1 MAEKQFELSRY
12 ELNRKPQEL
21 ILDSTEIK
29 VQRKAL
35 NALLMCPI
43 CLDILR
49 GTMTTKEC
57 LHRFCQEC
65 ITTALRSGNKECP
78 TCRKRLVSRRSLRHD
93 PIFDALI
100 AKLYPSR
107 DEYEKHQTQ
116 LLSEVMQKHDFNP
129 KNKKKGGKEIKG
141 ANEHENGTPK
151 AGAKRQAKEE
161 LVEEVNVS
169 LVPGADTIGETS
181 FNLIFKVDLAK
192 NPSNV
197 PKIGHLTEFLKTKL
211 SSDKI
216 IIRDTDDTI
225 LADGQCLTFAIAN
238 SHMGVLKLFYESE
251 NENTF
256 SEITESELLVRQ
268 QNNDLELLRIELES
282 KKLQIESLKH
292 DFQSRIDDL
301 EDRAQGAERSSRIL
315 QTRLSQAVAENER
328 MSRKSTKDWDA
339 IRKRQGQLEEMNK
352 NLMSEARLLEEGLE
366 SIKIDEEEY
375 GKIAAI
381 PQNQRSIRQMVSS
394 RVYEMLQ
401 PQRTEIEVLK
411 SQLDSMS
418 NSFQEQ
424 AGRLNL
430 KIEECHRLENRL
442 RELDLK
448 YTTVDD
454 ELKEAR
460 DLVAINFD
468 KGKRFDELNQ
478 AHVQFES
485 DLEIAQ
491 KKLMLVERE
500 KIELDER
507 VKDLSVKLEMTK
519 QRESLLTEDKGY
531 LKRINTELQ
540 QKNGD
545 LDKINQDLMK
555 RNMDLQTAREQIME
569 KYLTGTSEAR
579 MSAHAER
586 KEQVE
591 KLKLE
596 TDQEER
602 ENAVLREARD
612 QAQHEKENL
621 ELANQRLRESLSS
634 AQNDLTE
641 TRAAHK
647 LRESELTTSYQSLQL
662 ESKRHQLAKTEL
674 REALDASQRDAKAA
688 TSKMELLQ
696 REIFKIQ
703 NSSEKEKLHLEA
715 ENREIS
721 AKLKTFENL
730 EKELDSVVLHIAD
743 DDNENDPEQMLRNFG
758 IGGNMPTNS
767 RRRMQQSVRL
777 AKRALNL
784 ERINVDKS
792 RELDLLKESNTKL
805 KEQVQSLEAAMDGVN
820 QPYSYLVQSAA
831 DKDSTIAGL
840 KEKLK
845 KQHSLIL
852 ELTDHVDKL
861 KLVKKQLISD
871 LERVLSNRDSLHS
884 MKQSISDLHVKSSAD
899 FGGRVKLEPRGSNV
913 GPVMFTKE

>member
-1 MAEKQFELSRY
+1 MNENTLS
-12 ELNRKPQEL
+12 
-21 ILDSTEIK
+21 
-29 VQRKAL
+29 
-35 NALLMCPI
+35 
-43 CLDILR
+43 
-49 GTMTTKEC
+49 
-57 LHRFCQEC
+57 
-65 ITTALRSGNKECP
+65 
-78 TCRKRLVSRRSLRHD
+78 
-93 PIFDALI
+93 
-100 AKLYPSR
+100 
-107 DEYEKHQTQ
+107 
-116 LLSEVMQKHDFNP
+116 
-129 KNKKKGGKEIKG
+129 
-141 ANEHENGTPK
+141 
-151 AGAKRQAKEE
+151 
-161 LVEEVNVS
+161 
-169 LVPGADTIGETS
+169 
-181 FNLIFKVDLAK
+181 
-192 NPSNV
+192 
-197 PKIGHLTEFLKTKL
+197 
-211 SSDKI
+211 
-216 IIRDTDDTI
+216 
-225 LADGQCLTFAIAN
+225 
-238 SHMGVLKLFYESE
+238 
-251 NENTF
+251 ENTF

-268 QNNDLELLRIELES
+268 QNNDMELLRIELES

-328 MSRKSTKDWDA
+328 MSRKSSKGWDT
-339 IRKRQGQLEEMNK
+339 IRTRQTQLEEMNK
-352 NLMSEARLLEEGLE
+352 NLKSEARLLEEGLE
-366 SIKIDEEEY
+366 SIKIDKEEY
-375 GKIAAI
+375 AKIAVI
-381 PQNQRSIRQMVSS
+381 PQNQRSIRQMIAT
-394 RVYEMLQ
+394 RVDELLQ
-401 PQRTEIEVLK
+401 PQKTEIEVLK
-411 SQLDSMS
+411 SQLDSMGD
-418 NSFQEQ
+418 SFQEQ

-430 KIEECHRLENRL
+430 KIEECFNLENRL
-442 RELDLK
+442 KVLEQK
-448 YTTVDD
+448 HQNVEE

-478 AHVQFES
+478 AHIQCES

-491 KKLMLVERE
+491 KRLQLVERE
-500 KIELDER
+500 KVELDER

-519 QRESLLTEDKGY
+519 QRESLLSDDKSY

-540 QKNGD
+540 QKNSD
-545 LDKINQDLMK
+545 LDKTSQDLMK

-569 KYLTGTSEAR
+569 KYLSGTSEAR
-579 MSAHAER
+579 ISANAER
-586 KEQVE
+586 KEHVE

-596 TDQEER
+596 TEHELNRIKQDLSQLYSR

-612 QAQHEKENL
+612 QAQNEKENL

-634 AQNDLTE
+634 VQNDFAE

-647 LRESELTTSYQSLQL
+647 LRESELTTSFQSLQL

-674 REALDASQRDAKAA
+674 RDALEASKLDAKAA

-703 NSSEKEKLHLEA
+703 NTCEKDKLHLEA

-721 AKLKTFENL
+721 SKLKTFENL

-743 DDNENDPEQMLRNFG
+743 DDENDPEQMLRNFG

-784 ERINVDKS
+784 ERISVDKT
-792 RELDLLKESNTKL
+792 REIDVLKDSNSKL
-805 KEQVQSLEAAMDGVN
+805 KEQVSSLEAAMEGVN

-831 DKDSTIAGL
+831 DKDNTIAQL

-861 KLVKKQLISD
+861 KLVKKQLICD
-871 LERVLSNRDSLHS
+871 LERVMSNRESLHS
-884 MKQSISDLHVKSSAD
+884 MKQSFSDLHARSSAE
-899 FGGRVKLEPRGSNV
+899 FGGKVKLEPRSSTSI
-913 GPVMFTKE
+913 GPVVFTK

>member
-1 MAEKQFELSRY
+1 MNENTLS
-12 ELNRKPQEL
+12 
-21 ILDSTEIK
+21 
-29 VQRKAL
+29 
-35 NALLMCPI
+35 
-43 CLDILR
+43 
-49 GTMTTKEC
+49 
-57 LHRFCQEC
+57 
-65 ITTALRSGNKECP
+65 
-78 TCRKRLVSRRSLRHD
+78 
-93 PIFDALI
+93 
-100 AKLYPSR
+100 
-107 DEYEKHQTQ
+107 
-116 LLSEVMQKHDFNP
+116 
-129 KNKKKGGKEIKG
+129 
-141 ANEHENGTPK
+141 
-151 AGAKRQAKEE
+151 
-161 LVEEVNVS
+161 
-169 LVPGADTIGETS
+169 
-181 FNLIFKVDLAK
+181 
-192 NPSNV
+192 
-197 PKIGHLTEFLKTKL
+197 
-211 SSDKI
+211 
-216 IIRDTDDTI
+216 
-225 LADGQCLTFAIAN
+225 
-238 SHMGVLKLFYESE
+238 
-251 NENTF
+251 ENTF

-268 QNNDLELLRIELES
+268 QNNDMELLRIELES

-328 MSRKSTKDWDA
+328 MSRKSSKGWDT
-339 IRKRQGQLEEMNK
+339 IRTRQTQLEEMNK
-352 NLMSEARLLEEGLE
+352 NLKSEARLLEEGLE
-366 SIKIDEEEY
+366 SIKIDKEEY
-375 GKIAAI
+375 AKIAVI
-381 PQNQRSIRQMVSS
+381 PQNQRSIRQMIAT
-394 RVYEMLQ
+394 RVYELLQ
-401 PQRTEIEVLK
+401 PQKTEIEVLK
-411 SQLDSMS
+411 SQLDSMGD
-418 NSFQEQ
+418 SFQEQ

-430 KIEECHRLENRL
+430 KIEECFNLENRL
-442 RELDLK
+442 KVLEQK
-448 YTTVDD
+448 HQNVEE

-478 AHVQFES
+478 AHIQCES

-491 KKLMLVERE
+491 KRLQLVERE
-500 KIELDER
+500 KVELDER

-519 QRESLLTEDKGY
+519 QRESLLSDDKSY

-540 QKNGD
+540 QKHSD
-545 LDKINQDLMK
+545 LDKTSQDLMK

-569 KYLTGTSEAR
+569 KYLSGTSEAR
-579 MSAHAER
+579 ISANAER
-586 KEQVE
+586 KEHVE

-596 TDQEER
+596 TEHELNRIKQDLSQLYSR

-612 QAQHEKENL
+612 QAQNEKENL

-634 AQNDLTE
+634 VQNDFAE

-647 LRESELTTSYQSLQL
+647 LRESELTTSFQSLQL

-674 REALDASQRDAKAA
+674 RDALEASKLDAKAA

-703 NSSEKEKLHLEA
+703 NTCEKDKLHLEA

-721 AKLKTFENL
+721 SKLKTFENL

-743 DDNENDPEQMLRNFG
+743 DDENDPEQMLRNFG

-784 ERINVDKS
+784 ERISVDKT
-792 RELDLLKESNTKL
+792 REIDVLKDSNSKL
-805 KEQVQSLEAAMDGVN
+805 KEQVSSLEAAMEGVN

-831 DKDSTIAGL
+831 DKDNTIAQL

-861 KLVKKQLISD
+861 KLVKKQLICD
-871 LERVLSNRDSLHS
+871 LERVMSNRESLHS
-884 MKQSISDLHVKSSAD
+884 MKQSFSDLHARSSAE
-899 FGGRVKLEPRGSNV
+899 FGGKVKLEPRSSTSI
-913 GPVMFTKE
+913 GPVVFTK

>member
-1 MAEKQFELSRY
+1 MNENTLS
-12 ELNRKPQEL
+12 
-21 ILDSTEIK
+21 
-29 VQRKAL
+29 
-35 NALLMCPI
+35 
-43 CLDILR
+43 
-49 GTMTTKEC
+49 
-57 LHRFCQEC
+57 
-65 ITTALRSGNKECP
+65 
-78 TCRKRLVSRRSLRHD
+78 
-93 PIFDALI
+93 
-100 AKLYPSR
+100 
-107 DEYEKHQTQ
+107 
-116 LLSEVMQKHDFNP
+116 
-129 KNKKKGGKEIKG
+129 
-141 ANEHENGTPK
+141 
-151 AGAKRQAKEE
+151 
-161 LVEEVNVS
+161 
-169 LVPGADTIGETS
+169 
-181 FNLIFKVDLAK
+181 
-192 NPSNV
+192 
-197 PKIGHLTEFLKTKL
+197 
-211 SSDKI
+211 
-216 IIRDTDDTI
+216 
-225 LADGQCLTFAIAN
+225 
-238 SHMGVLKLFYESE
+238 
-251 NENTF
+251 ENTF

-268 QNNDLELLRIELES
+268 QNNDMELLRIELES

-328 MSRKSTKDWDA
+328 MSRKSSKGWDT
-339 IRKRQGQLEEMNK
+339 IRTRQTQLEEMNK
-352 NLMSEARLLEEGLE
+352 NLKSEARLLEEGLE
-366 SIKIDEEEY
+366 SIKIDKEEY
-375 GKIAAI
+375 AKIAVI
-381 PQNQRSIRQMVSS
+381 PQNQRSIRQMIAT
-394 RVYEMLQ
+394 RVYELLQ
-401 PQRTEIEVLK
+401 PQKTEIEVLK
-411 SQLDSMS
+411 SQLDSMGD
-418 NSFQEQ
+418 SFQEQ

-430 KIEECHRLENRL
+430 KIEECFNLENRL
-442 RELDLK
+442 KVLEQK
-448 YTTVDD
+448 HQNVEE

-478 AHVQFES
+478 AHIQCES

-491 KKLMLVERE
+491 KRLQLVERE
-500 KIELDER
+500 KVELDER

-519 QRESLLTEDKGY
+519 QRESLLSDDKSY

-540 QKNGD
+540 QKNSD
-545 LDKINQDLMK
+545 LDKTSQDLMK

-569 KYLTGTSEAR
+569 KYLSGTSEAR
-579 MSAHAER
+579 ISANAER
-586 KEQVE
+586 KEHVE

-596 TDQEER
+596 TEHELNRIKQDLSQLYSR

-612 QAQHEKENL
+612 QAQNEKENL

-634 AQNDLTE
+634 VQNDFAE

-647 LRESELTTSYQSLQL
+647 LRESELTTSFQSLQL

-674 REALDASQRDAKAA
+674 RDALEASKLDAKAA

-703 NSSEKEKLHLEA
+703 NTCEKDKLHLEA

-721 AKLKTFENL
+721 SKLKTFENL

-743 DDNENDPEQMLRNFG
+743 DDENDPEQMLRNFG

-784 ERINVDKS
+784 ERISVDKT
-792 RELDLLKESNTKL
+792 REIDVLKDSNSKL
-805 KEQVQSLEAAMDGVN
+805 KEQVSSLEAAMEGVN

-831 DKDSTIAGL
+831 DKDNTIAQL

-861 KLVKKQLISD
+861 KLVKKQLICD
-871 LERVLSNRDSLHS
+871 LERVMSNRESLHS
-884 MKQSISDLHVKSSAD
+884 MKQSFSDLHARSSAE
-899 FGGRVKLEPRGSNV
+899 FGGKVKLEPRSSTSI
-913 GPVMFTKE
+913 GPVVFTK